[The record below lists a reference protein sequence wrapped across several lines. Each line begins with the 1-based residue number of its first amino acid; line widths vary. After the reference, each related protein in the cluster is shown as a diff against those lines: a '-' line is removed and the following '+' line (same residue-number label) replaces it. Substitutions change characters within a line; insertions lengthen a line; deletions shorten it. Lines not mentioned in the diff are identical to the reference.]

1 MTWPPSSRKT
11 PYTQRGLSRLKC
23 IRCGARA
30 STQWQVC
37 SGGNTYRPLC
47 RSCDIAL
54 NQLVLVWMNHPDAQ
68 KLLEKYSRSVVK

>member
-1 MTWPPSSRKT
+1 MPWPPSHRT
-11 PYTQRGLSRLKC
+11 RPYTPRDLARLKC